1 MLSRGFRGRGSWHLS
16 HRWVE
21 LPGRRGRLIASPEGA
36 GSVALVVPGVYCT
49 RCGCYWPGGGCTPRW
64 AGSRAA
70 CTTPVSAP
78 RASCSSRPEEVRGRG
93 PSASCDARASRC
105 PSSRHG
111 RIRSRCAWR
120 TSLEFCGSYSACGGS
135 AAFMSAH
142 GHLPPAR
149 RPCPCLR
156 SHDPKG
162 LRNEGT
168 RHGEARSRPDG
179 CRLPEHGA

>member
-1 MLSRGFRGRGSWHLS
+1 VSWHLS

-21 LPGRRGRLIASPEGA
+21 MPGRRGCFRIAE
-36 GSVALVVPGVYCT
+36 
-49 RCGCYWPGGGCTPRW
+49 
-64 AGSRAA
+64 
-70 CTTPVSAP
+70 
-78 RASCSSRPEEVRGRG
+78 RGRTRALWWYLACNARGVGTTGREAGVLHGGRGLVQHAQPRSVHPG
-93 PSASCDARASRC
+93 PHAVADLRK
-105 PSSRHG
+105 
-111 RIRSRCAWR
+111 CAVGVHR
-120 TSLEFCGSYSACGGS
+120 RPAMREHLGVHPADMGGS
-135 AAFMSAH
+135 AVDAPGGHLWNSAALTLLAVTLRRSCPLH

>member
-1 MLSRGFRGRGSWHLS
+1 MSWHLS

-21 LPGRRGRLIASPEGA
+21 MPGRRGCFRIAERGRTR
-36 GSVALVVPGVYCT
+36 ALWWYL
-49 RCGCYWPGGGCTPRW
+49 
-64 AGSRAA
+64 A
-70 CTTPVSAP
+70 CTARGVGATGRDVGVLHGGRGLVQYAQPLASAP
-78 RASCSSRPEEVRGRG
+78 RASCSSRPENVRGRG

-105 PSSRHG
+105 PSSGHG
-111 RIRSRCAWR
+111 RIRSRCAWW

-179 CRLPEHGA
+179 CRLPEHGT